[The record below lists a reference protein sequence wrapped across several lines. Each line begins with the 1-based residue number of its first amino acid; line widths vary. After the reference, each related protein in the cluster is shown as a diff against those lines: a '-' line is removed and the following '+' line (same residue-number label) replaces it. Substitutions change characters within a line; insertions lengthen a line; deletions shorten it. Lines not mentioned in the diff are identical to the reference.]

1 MPEGEEVAHDRM
13 VNMAAGWHRV
23 GLERPHFV
31 ATGTV
36 AVAPAQQME
45 AGEEGKKLLIA
56 LCVLPLF
63 FPSDA
68 GNCHADGVTVF

>member
-1 MPEGEEVAHDRM
+1 M
-13 VNMAAGWHRV
+13 VNMAAEWHRV

-45 AGEEGKKLLIA
+45 AGINMKRVVPRCAAGIRTGQLKRVRIT
-56 LCVLPLF
+56 F
-63 FPSDA
+63 FSF
-68 GNCHADGVTVF
+68 VFSGFFSLR

>member
-1 MPEGEEVAHDRM
+1 VSEGEEVAHDR
-13 VNMAAGWHRV
+13 VVKMAAEWHRV

-45 AGEEGKKLLIA
+45 AGEEGKNYSLHFA
-56 LCVLPLF
+56 F
-63 FPSDA
+63 
-68 GNCHADGVTVF
+68 CHFSSPVMQVIVTQAA